1 MSLNAKD
8 AIVEIL
14 SDGVGRTTPQLVDE
28 LLRMDRVWFR
38 SLCRSAVSSKCCD
51 LMRDGVLIRGGLE
64 FRENHS
70 QPLII
75 WKLKPEADECPEER
89 RYRNAMSEP
98 RPRRRPCRRR

>member
-14 SDGVGRTTPQLVDE
+14 SDGVGRTTPQLVDA
-28 LLRMDRVWFR
+28 LLDMDRVWFR

-51 LMRDGVLIRGGLE
+51 LMRDGVLIRAGLE
-64 FRENHS
+64 YRDDHS

-75 WKLKPEADECPEER
+75 WRLKPCQEER
-89 RYRNAMSEP
+89 RYRRDRLGP
-98 RPRRRPCRRR
+98 PPRRRPYRRR